1 MWIYNYLPD
10 VCFSIKQQAD
20 IKDRIQSEKTDNQ

>member
-1 MWIYNYLPD
+1 MWICNYLPD

>member
-1 MWIYNYLPD
+1 MWIYYLPD

-20 IKDRIQSEKTDNQ
+20 INDHIQSEKTDNQ